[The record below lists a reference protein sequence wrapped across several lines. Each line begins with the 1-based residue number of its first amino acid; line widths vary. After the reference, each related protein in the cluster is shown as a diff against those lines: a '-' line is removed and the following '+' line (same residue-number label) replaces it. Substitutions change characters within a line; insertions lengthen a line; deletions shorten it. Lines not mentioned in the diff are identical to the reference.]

1 MTSKPLTKGE
11 KYVKS
16 GAVTS
21 MMDATQGEY
30 YYIKA
35 KVDASMRNKQRT
47 VTVTLSSISVP
58 VRGIGKKKTTTQEDE
73 DERNHENS
81 C

>member
-1 MTSKPLTKGE
+1 
-11 KYVKS
+11 
-16 GAVTS
+16 

-30 YYIKA
+30 YYIKV

-47 VTVTLSSISVP
+47 VTVTLSSISGP
-58 VRGIGKKKTTTQEDE
+58 VRGIGKKKITSQEDE
-73 DERNHENS
+73 NERNQENS